1 MKPIDTAKTWY
12 VVRTNVQKEA
22 KAAENIRL
30 RGFDVYFPRQR
41 YEKKHRRTNLYTTF
55 ERPLMARYL
64 FVGFHPKAKHFG
76 FVRACDGVERFLE
89 VQGEP
94 IPVEGTD
101 VEAFYMAEADMRF
114 DDTRAARI
122 HRREEAATRKATLEM
137 KFAAGRMV
145 GVSDGPFAG
154 FNAVVQE
161 VTKTGNI
168 KVMLDLFGRFTA
180 AEFEA
185 GQLSAA

>member
-1 MKPIDTAKTWY
+1 MKPIDTSKTWF

-30 RGFDVYFPRQR
+30 RGFDVYLPFQR
-41 YEKKHRRTNLYTTF
+41 FEKKHRRTNTYQTF
-55 ERPLMARYL
+55 ERPLMLRYL
-64 FVGFHPKAKHFG
+64 FVGFHSKAKHFG

-94 IPVEGTD
+94 IPVDSED
-101 VEAFYMAEADMRF
+101 VQAIYMAEVDMRF

-122 HRREEAATRKATLEM
+122 HRREEAATRKATIEM
-137 KFAAGRMV
+137 KFAKGRDV
-145 GVSDGPFAG
+145 EVIDGPFAS
-154 FNAVVQE
+154 FHAIVQE
-161 VTKTGNI
+161 VTKTGNV
-168 KVMLDLFGRFTA
+168 KVMLNLFGRFTA